1 MGSDVMTMSAPL
13 VTSAIDL
20 PAVAPRSV
28 QVFTASGF
36 RSNTV
41 TEWLLRLMMLRHM
54 GPPMLPTPIYPTFK
68 VSSREYALPGLY
80 DRNPG
85 PLL

>member
-1 MGSDVMTMSAPL
+1 MPPSPSVTASTSRGIGNEVMTMSAPL

-28 QVFTASGF
+28 QVFTAAAF

-41 TEWLLRLMMLRHM
+41 TE
-54 GPPMLPTPIYPTFK
+54 
-68 VSSREYALPGLY
+68 
-80 DRNPG
+80 
-85 PLL
+85 